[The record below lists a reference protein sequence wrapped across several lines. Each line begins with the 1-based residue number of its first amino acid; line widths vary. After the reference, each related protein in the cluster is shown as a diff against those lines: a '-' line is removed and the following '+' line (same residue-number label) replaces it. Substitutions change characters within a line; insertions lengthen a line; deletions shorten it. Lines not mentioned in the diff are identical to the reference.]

1 VRDFSILGDAP
12 SASLRNAY
20 VKRNP
25 TKLFIKSMTQLTVN
39 TKKLKDLIGSD
50 KFKSEMALALPKHLT
65 PDRMARVAL
74 TTLLKTPKLGECD
87 PASVMQA
94 LMTCSQHG
102 IEPDGRRA
110 HLIPYGKQCQLI
122 IDYKGIVELVM
133 RSGNIS
139 YIHAD
144 VIYANDE
151 FDYDRGELKAHKYD
165 LGGDRG
171 DLVGCYALCRF
182 KDGTEKCE
190 VMSKAEV
197 EAIRVR
203 SKAGK
208 SGPWVTDWNE
218 MAKKTAFRRL
228 SKWLPMDGEVRE
240 AFESDD
246 TQFKFNKPK
255 RAAATHSDIF
265 TENVAAEEAEEA
277 TP

>member
-1 VRDFSILGDAP
+1 M
-12 SASLRNAY
+12 
-20 VKRNP
+20 NP
-25 TKLFIKSMTQLTVN
+25 FQTDKQSMTTAITKN
-39 TKKLKDLIGSD
+39 TKKLQDLISSE
-50 KFKSEMALALPKHLT
+50 KFKEQMALALPKHLT

-87 PASVMQA
+87 PASVLQA

-110 HLIPYGKQCQLI
+110 HLIPYGNQCQLI

-144 VIYANDE
+144 VIYANDDFE
-151 FDYDRGELKAHKYD
+151 YDRGELKAHKYD
-165 LGGDRG
+165 LGVDRG
-171 DLVGCYALCRF
+171 ELVGCYALCRF

-197 EAIRVR
+197 EAIRNR

-218 MAKKTAFRRL
+218 MAKKTCFRRL
-228 SKWLPMDGEVRE
+228 SKWLPMDGEIRE

-246 TQFKFNKPK
+246 TQFKFNDKPQ
-255 RAAATHSDIF
+255 RAKATHSDMF
-265 TENVAAEEAEEA
+265 TENIAVKDTEEVSS
-277 TP
+277 